1 MIKMKILVVCGH
13 GLGSSFMVE
22 MNAQEALRNINAPS
36 DIEVEHSDI
45 MTASPDMA
53 DLFICGRDLEENAER
68 LGNVL
73 VLDNILDKDELQEK
87 LEAKLKED
95 NLI

>member
-1 MIKMKILVVCGH
+1 MKILVVCGH

-22 MNAQEALRNINAPS
+22 MNAQEALKNINAPS

-53 DLFICGRDLEENAER
+53 DLFSCGRDLEENAER

>member
-1 MIKMKILVVCGH
+1 MKILVVCGH

-22 MNAQEALRNINAPS
+22 MNAQEALNLQAPS

-53 DLFICGRDLEENAER
+53 DIFICGRDLEENAQR
-68 LGNVL
+68 LGEVV
-73 VLDNILDKDELQEK
+73 VLDNILDKEELQSKLEEK
-87 LEAKLKED
+87 LKGL
-95 NLI
+95 NIL

>member
-1 MIKMKILVVCGH
+1 MKILVVCGH

-22 MNAQEALRNINAPS
+22 MNAQEALKNINAPS

>member
-1 MIKMKILVVCGH
+1 MKILVVCGH

-22 MNAQEALRNINAPS
+22 MNAQEALRNMNAPS

>member
-1 MIKMKILVVCGH
+1 MKILVVCGH

>member
-1 MIKMKILVVCGH
+1 MKILVVCGH

-22 MNAQEALRNINAPS
+22 MNVQEALRNINAPS